1 MYTPKRTAHY
11 FNLARN
17 AGQFSDFKQHHLGC
31 VLVYKNNVISVGYNT
46 TKQHPMQKQYNAL
59 RGFDASS
66 AHNSTHAEMS
76 AIIKAKDM
84 DVDWGK
90 VSIFIYREH
99 KDGCTGLAKPCAA
112 CAQKIRDMGIKEIY
126 YTGEGSHI
134 YERIE

>member
-17 AGQFSDFKQHHLGC
+17 ASQFSDSPQHNLGC
-31 VLVYKNNVISVGYNT
+31 VLVYKNKVISVGWNSNKTSPVQREYN
-46 TKQHPMQKQYNAL
+46 HL
-59 RGFDASS
+59 RGFDATRF
-66 AHNSTHAEMS
+66 NSPTHAEMS

-84 DVDWGK
+84 SVDWSK

-134 YERIE
+134 YERID

>member
-17 AGQFSDFKQHHLGC
+17 ASQFSDFQQHHLGC
-31 VLVYKNNVISVGYNT
+31 VLVYKNKVISVGYNT

-59 RGFDASS
+59 RGFDTAT
-66 AHNSTHAEMS
+66 AHNSLHAELS

-84 DVDWGK
+84 DVDWSK

-99 KDGCTGLAKPCAA
+99 KNGQLGLAKPCAA